1 MSGTFEDID
10 VPPTL
15 ISFAVTTDKVQN
27 IISPEFKEIGNEVV
41 LIALDIDN
49 QGMVDFGGELNK
61 NYTKIK
67 ELINEGKIISANSV
81 KNGGIA
87 RCISE
92 MSFGSK
98 IGFEFSGNIDRL
110 FTPLY
115 GSIIVEV
122 DGSIEELLEGINYKV
137 LGKTI
142 EEKHI
147 EINEEKN

>member
-92 MSFGSK
+92 MS
-98 IGFEFSGNIDRL
+98 L
-110 FTPLY
+110 
-115 GSIIVEV
+115 EV
-122 DGSIEELLEGINYKV
+122 KLDLNLVGI
-137 LGKTI
+137 
-142 EEKHI
+142 
-147 EINEEKN
+147 